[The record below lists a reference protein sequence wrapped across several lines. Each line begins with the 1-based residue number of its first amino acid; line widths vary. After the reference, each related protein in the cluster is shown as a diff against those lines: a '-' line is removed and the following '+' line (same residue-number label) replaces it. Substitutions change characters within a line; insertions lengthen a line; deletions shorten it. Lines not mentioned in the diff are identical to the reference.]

1 MPHMVDVVLISN
13 HRKPEV
19 MAAVES
25 FRPWL
30 EQRANVIY
38 EPNCEDRVAPSVDR
52 ADLVIVLGGD
62 GTLLSQAR
70 QLVDLEAPIVG
81 VNFGKLGF
89 LAEFSLEELKSDWD
103 RIIGGQCPLSERVM
117 LDAGVYENAD
127 AEAPLFQ
134 SLAMNDCVITAGRP
148 FRMIELA
155 MAINPTRTTNTT
167 KFGGDG
173 VIVAT
178 PSGSTAYNA
187 SAGGPIIAPDVDAMV
202 ITPICPQSLAFR
214 AIVVNGD
221 DRVAITLQEANEG
234 TTLVIDGQI
243 SHRMHAGNQLR
254 INKYA
259 RRIKLVRNPT
269 MGYWKR
275 LANKMQ
281 WAAGPRR
288 S

>member
-1 MPHMVDVVLISN
+1 MADVVLISN

-19 MAAVES
+19 MAALKD

-30 EQRANVIY
+30 EQRATVIF
-38 EPNCEDRVAPSVDR
+38 EPNCEDGDRPAVDR

-62 GTLLSQAR
+62 GTLLAQAR

-89 LAEFSLEELKSDWD
+89 LAEFNLDELKDDWD
-103 RIIGGQCPLSERVM
+103 RIIAGQCPLSERVM
-117 LDAGVYENAD
+117 LEAGVYENED
-127 AEAPLFQ
+127 SDEALFR
-134 SLAMNDCVITAGRP
+134 SRGMNDCVITAGRP

-155 MAINPTRTTNTT
+155 MAINPGPTTRTTN
-167 KFGGDG
+167 FGGDG

-187 SAGGPIIAPDVDAMV
+187 SAGGPIIAPDVDGLV

-221 DRVAITLQEANEG
+221 DRVAITLQQANEG
-234 TTLVIDGQI
+234 TTMVIDGQI
-243 SHRMHAGNQLR
+243 SHRMVAGNQLR
-254 INKYA
+254 VSKYA
-259 RRIKLVRNPT
+259 KRIKLVRNHS

-281 WAAGPRR
+281 WAVGPRR
-288 S
+288 G